1 MKTLRSIGSILF
13 ACLVLVSSTSF
24 MVGIHHCGGQ
34 VKQVALFSNAEA
46 CEMERDVPPC
56 HRALATSC
64 CDDVTVVHEDQDFS
78 GSAPSFDLP
87 VAVADVAPLGSL
99 ALAEVIP
106 ATTPSFFCFY
116 DPPILKTNRPASL
129 QVFLI

>member
-1 MKTLRSIGSILF
+1 MKTLHSIGSILF

-34 VKQVALFSNAEA
+34 VKHVALFSNAEA

-56 HRALATSC
+56 HRSQATSC

-78 GSAPSFDLP
+78 SSASSVDLP
-87 VAVADVAPLGSL
+87 LVVAEAAPLGPVV
-99 ALAEVIP
+99 LAEVIP
-106 ATTPSFFCFY
+106 ATTPSFFRFY